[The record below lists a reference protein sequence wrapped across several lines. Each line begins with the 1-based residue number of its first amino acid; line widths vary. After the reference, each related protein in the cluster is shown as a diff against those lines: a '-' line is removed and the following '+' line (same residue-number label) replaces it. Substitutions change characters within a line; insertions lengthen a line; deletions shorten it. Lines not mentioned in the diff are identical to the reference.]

1 MFYVFLCND
10 LSNGYTKS
18 IIVTDMNPMWL
29 TGVKAPTKL
38 TNLAFTGTRQSWEAI
53 FFLQLSDN
61 RTFVTD
67 RTIYLRPETFDG
79 SQIYEVTGH
88 SVPIFMPK

>member
-1 MFYVFLCND
+1 MRLSCVIVILKLAFFLMFYVFLCNN

-53 FFLQLSDN
+53 FFCNFL
-61 RTFVTD
+61 
-67 RTIYLRPETFDG
+67 I
-79 SQIYEVTGH
+79 TGRL
-88 SVPIFMPK
+88 